1 MNRKPNIPH
10 LIDDVIKNTA
20 FVAPPSEEFF
30 ELLDRVIEGDPEEIS
45 SVGIIFKNNLK
56 NAMDTATMPFYLIGM
71 DARYT
76 VTALHMMLTGKSK
89 NFDDENDTEIQA
101 VINRWGELASRED
114 VYPSLL
120 EHLRQSTVLLWGTFE
135 AFSKDLFI
143 TLVNTKPN
151 LTEKLSENQVLKRK
165 FDLKYLQ
172 FDELIEYGYNL
183 STKMGSI
190 LSRRTPINSFI
201 TIKEIF
207 TTILSNN
214 DLLNERLNDKNLNML
229 NQRRHLI
236 VHKRAII
243 DDEYLNNT
251 GEQLEKGSNLIV
263 TPQDFNS
270 YLYSV
275 LAAGTVM
282 VYEAKNLFTPS
293 PFKLVKLQK
302 PS

>member
-1 MNRKPNIPH
+1 MSEKPNAPYQ
-10 LIDDVIKNTA
+10 IDDVIKNTA

-30 ELLDRVIEGDPEEIS
+30 ELLDRVIEGEPEEIS
-45 SVGIIFKNNLK
+45 SVAIVFKNNLK
-56 NAMDTATMPFYLIGM
+56 NAMDTAGMPFYLIGM

-76 VTALHMMLTGKSK
+76 VSTLHMMLTGENI
-89 NFDDENDTEIQA
+89 NFDDGNDVEIQA
-101 VINRWGELASRED
+101 VLKRWGALASRED
-114 VYPSLL
+114 VYPSLI

-135 AFSKDLFI
+135 AFSKDLFV
-143 TLVNTKPN
+143 TLLNAKPD
-151 LTEKLSENQVLKRK
+151 LTEKLLENQGMKRK

-190 LSRRTPINSFI
+190 LSKRTPINSFI

-207 TTILSNN
+207 ATILPNN
-214 DLLNERLNDKNLNML
+214 DLLNETLNDKHLGIL

-251 GEQLEKGSNLIV
+251 GEQLEKESYLIV

-282 VYEAKNLFTPS
+282 VYQAKNLFVPQT
-293 PFKLVKLQK
+293 FKLIKLAL
-302 PS
+302 